1 MNYAVESGS
10 IARSTYNDDSYDI
23 SDMADLLQETPED
36 LELNEDVSAPA
47 TTLACEEPGTIGGT
61 RVSYGIADIL
71 FPMTPP
77 KPKGARLVRG
87 PLRFN

>member
-1 MNYAVESGS
+1 MQWNRAASRAALTTMTHMN
-10 IARSTYNDDSYDI
+10 I

-36 LELNEDVSAPA
+36 LELNENVSAPA

>member
-1 MNYAVESGS
+1 MGS
-10 IARSTYNDDSYDI
+10 ELEVVTIARSTSEDGSYGV
-23 SDMADLLQETPED
+23 SKGLKLLDAVDAQLETAG
-36 LELNEDVSAPA
+36 DVQTPA
-47 TTLACEEPGTIGGT
+47 TLVVAEPGTIGAAS
-61 RVSYGIADIL
+61 VSYGIADIL